1 VSNQV
6 NYRIR
11 VSSWAT
17 AVVCALSLVS
27 LLTSHTAAQSREPKR
42 VLLLLEEDVHW
53 PAFRLIDENLR
64 TVLRGGSPSGIAI
77 FSEHL
82 DRAHFRDAAIQAEQ
96 VAWIQKKYAN
106 SNLDLVI
113 AVGEVPAGL
122 FPDVPLLFLSADPR
136 RKLPDTVTTAS
147 SVTSVWV
154 STDAQKTL
162 ELAQGLQPNARQI
175 IVIGDGSP
183 SELAILT
190 RLRRLYPTS
199 AGNMPITYVTN
210 PAMPEI
216 CHRVSEL
223 SNDTIVIFTELSRD
237 DQGRP
242 LIPADVVRRIA
253 AVSGAPLYILA
264 DSFAGTG
271 AVGGYVAS
279 FAEVGKAGGQLGLRI
294 LAGEHPKDITVP
306 NVYLFDW
313 RQLRRWKIPEQSL
326 PSDSVILNR
335 QPSIWELYRY
345 YVFVGI
351 FLCIAQTLLILALLW
366 QRANRKK
373 AQRAFV
379 DLRAFEKM
387 LSTLSATF
395 INLPE
400 GKVEETIEKSLSEIA
415 KFLKLDRISLFDYIP
430 DDTEFRIAISWK
442 GEGIDAPPSVI
453 GINQLPFWRDA
464 LMRGGEVLV
473 SDLDSL
479 PAGALFEREF
489 LRKLGTVSVATL
501 PLMGGGKILGGISF
515 VSTTRRVDWTEEL
528 VEELKLLAEIFSNA
542 LLRKR
547 ARDSQFRYA
556 AIVESSNDAIVSK
569 NVDGIILS
577 WNAAAERLFGYS
589 ESEAVGQS
597 IMMLVP
603 PELHE
608 EEHYLLRR
616 LRAGERVEHY
626 ETVRVTKGGE
636 KVIVS
641 LTLSPVTDSAG
652 KIIGFSKIARDI
664 TDQKR
669 AEQGLRESEERFRLV
684 ANTAPVLI
692 WMSGVD
698 KLCNFFNQCWLD
710 FTGRSLSEE
719 IGEGWVSGVHPED
732 VERCLKVYSSS
743 FDARIDFEMEYRL
756 RRFDGEY
763 RWIVDYGVPRIE
775 SDGKFCGYIGSCVDI
790 TERKISEASLQSLTG
805 RLIHVQEAE
814 RTRIARELHDDFNQR
829 LALHCIEIEQLR
841 KRFPEK
847 AAEER
852 AMLGRMLQR
861 TKGMSADIRSLSHE
875 LHSSRLEFIGL
886 VPALSGLCKEMAEK
900 YKIEVQFTGCEVPSN
915 IPNDIA
921 LCLFRVT
928 QEALGNVVKHSQTNQ
943 ASVELSLNAGGVS
956 LRIADNGVGFEPD
969 ANNPGPGIG
978 LVGMAERLRL
988 VGGKFAVRSERSRG
1002 TEIFAGVP
1010 LPSSAQGERATTVAA
1025 GGLQS

>member
-1 VSNQV
+1 VSSQV
-6 NYRIR
+6 NHRICLL
-11 VSSWAT
+11 SWAA
-17 AVVCALSLVS
+17 AVVPALCLIF
-27 LLTSHTAAQSREPKR
+27 LLTSHAAAQSREPKR

-53 PAFRLIDENLR
+53 PAFHLIDENLR
-64 TVLRGGSPSGIAI
+64 AVLRGGSPAGIAI

-82 DRAHFRDAAIQAEQ
+82 DRVHFRDAALQAEQ
-96 VAWIQKKYAN
+96 VAWIKKKYAN

-122 FPDVPLLFLSADPR
+122 FADVPLLFLSADPR
-136 RKLPDTVTTAS
+136 RKLPEAVTTAS
-147 SVTSVWV
+147 NVTSVWV

-162 ELAQGLQPNARQI
+162 ELAQSLQPEARQI
-175 IVIGDGSP
+175 LVIGDGSP
-183 SELAILT
+183 AEDTILT
-190 RLRRLYPTS
+190 RLRNLYPTS
-199 AGNMPITYVTN
+199 AGNMSITYVTN
-210 PAMPEI
+210 PAVPEI
-216 CHRVSEL
+216 CHRVAEL
-223 SNDTIVIFTELSRD
+223 SNDTIVIFTALSRD
-237 DQGRP
+237 DEGRP
-242 LIPADVVRRIA
+242 LISAEVVPRIA
-253 AVSGAPLYILA
+253 AVSGAQLYVLA
-264 DSFAGTG
+264 DSLAGTG
-271 AVGGYVAS
+271 AIGGYVAS
-279 FAEVGKAGGQLGLRI
+279 FADVGKTGGQLGLRM
-294 LAGEHPKDITVP
+294 LAGEHPQDVIVP
-306 NVYLFDW
+306 NQYLFDW
-313 RQLRRWKIPEQSL
+313 RQLRRWKISEAML
-326 PSDSVILNR
+326 PPGSVILYR
-335 QPSIWELYRY
+335 QPSLWESYRY
-345 YVFVGI
+345 YVLIGI

-366 QRANRKK
+366 QRASRKK
-373 AQRAFV
+373 AQQAFI
-379 DLRAFEKM
+379 DLRAFENM
-387 LSTLSATF
+387 LSKLSAIF

-400 GKVEETIEKSLSEIA
+400 GTVEPTIRKSLREIA
-415 KFLKLDRISLFDYIP
+415 ELLKVDRISLFDYFP
-430 DDTEFRIAISWK
+430 EDTEFRVGISWN
-442 GEGIDAPPSVI
+442 GEGVDAAPVVI
-453 GINQLPFWRDA
+453 GMNQLPFWRDA
-464 LMRGGEVLV
+464 LMRGDEVLL
-473 SDLDSL
+473 SDLNAL
-479 PAGALFEREF
+479 PPGALVEREF
-489 LRKLGTVSVATL
+489 LQKLGTVSVATL
-501 PLMGGGKILGGISF
+501 PLMGGGDILGGISF
-515 VSTTRRVDWTEEL
+515 VSTTRRVEWTEEL

-547 ARDSQFRYA
+547 ARDSQFMYA

-569 NVDGIILS
+569 NLDGIILS

-589 ESEAVGQS
+589 ESEVVGQS

-603 PELHE
+603 PELRE
-608 EEHYLLRR
+608 EEHSLLRR
-616 LRAGERVEHY
+616 SIAGERVEHY
-626 ETVRVTKGGE
+626 ETVRVTKHGE
-636 KVIVS
+636 KVVIS

-669 AEQGLRESEERFRLV
+669 AEQLLRESEERFRLV

-692 WMSGVD
+692 WMSGTD

-763 RWIVDYGVPRIE
+763 RWVVDYGVPRIE

-790 TERKISEASLQSLTG
+790 TERKSSEASLQSLTG

-814 RTRIARELHDDFNQR
+814 RARIARELHDDFNQR

-900 YKIEVQFTGCEVPSN
+900 YKIEVQFTGCDIPSN
-915 IPNDIA
+915 IPNDVA

-928 QEALGNVVKHSQTNQ
+928 QEALGNVVKHSQTNR

-988 VGGKFAVRSERSRG
+988 VGGKFAVRSEPNRG

-1010 LPSSAQGERATTVAA
+1010 LPSNAHGERATTVAA
-1025 GGLQS
+1025 GGFQS

>member
-1 VSNQV
+1 MLNPV
-6 NYRIR
+6 NHQIR
-11 VSSWAT
+11 V
-17 AVVCALSLVS
+17 LSLV
-27 LLTSHTAAQSREPKR
+27 TAIAR
-42 VLLLLEEDVHW
+42 VLCLVIVVTSFAAGQSVERKKVLILMQEDVNW
-53 PAFRLIDENLR
+53 PAFRLIDENIRAALR
-64 TVLRGGSPSGIAI
+64 SGSPAGIVI

-82 DRAHFRDAAIQAEQ
+82 DRSHFQDPAIQTEQ
-96 VAWIQKKYAN
+96 LAWIKKKYAN

-113 AVGEVPAGL
+113 AVGEAPSGL

-136 RKLPDTVTTAS
+136 RKLPDTVTTAANA
-147 SVTSVWV
+147 TSVWA

-162 ELAQGLQPNARQI
+162 ELAQSLQPEARHI
-175 IVIGDGSP
+175 LVIGDGSP
-183 SELAILT
+183 SELAILA
-190 RLRRLYPTS
+190 RLRSLYPTS
-199 AGNMPITYVTN
+199 AGNMSITYVTN

-216 CHRVSEL
+216 YHRVSEL

-242 LIPADVVRRIA
+242 LIPAEVVPRIA
-253 AVSGAPLYILA
+253 AASGAPLYILA

-271 AVGGYVAS
+271 AIGGYVAS
-279 FAEVGKAGGQLGLRI
+279 FADVGKAGGRLGLRM

-313 RQLRRWKIPEQSL
+313 RQLRRWKIPEQAL
-326 PSDSVILNR
+326 PSGSVILNR
-335 QPSIWELYRY
+335 QPSIWESYRY
-345 YVFVGI
+345 YLLIGI
-351 FLCIAQTLLILALLW
+351 FLCIAQTLLILAMLW
-366 QRANRKK
+366 QRASRRK
-373 AQRAFV
+373 AQQAFV
-379 DLRAFEKM
+379 DLRDFEKM
-387 LSTLSATF
+387 LRLSATF

-400 GKVEETIEKSLSEIA
+400 GKVEETIKKSLTEIA
-415 KFLKLDRISLFDYIP
+415 EFLKLNRISLFDYFP
-430 DDTEFRIAISWK
+430 EDTEFRIAISWK
-442 GEGIDAPPSVI
+442 GEGIEAPPDVI

-464 LMRGGEVLV
+464 LIRGGEVLV

-569 NVDGIILS
+569 NLDGVILS
-577 WNAAAERLFGYS
+577 WNAAAERLFGHS

-597 IMMLVP
+597 IMILVP
-603 PELHE
+603 PELHDE
-608 EEHYLLRR
+608 ERYLLRR
-616 LRAGERVEHY
+616 LRAGEHVEHY
-626 ETVRVTKGGE
+626 ETVRVTKGGQR
-636 KVIVS
+636 VVVS

-669 AEQGLRESEERFRLV
+669 AEQVLRESEERFRLV

-710 FTGRSLSEE
+710 FTGRSLAEE
-719 IGEGWVSGVHPED
+719 VGEGWVSGVHPED
-732 VERCLKVYSSS
+732 VERCLKAYSAS

-775 SDGKFCGYIGSCVDI
+775 SDGTFCGYIGSCLDI
-790 TERKISEASLQSLTG
+790 TERKASEASLQSLTG

-886 VPALSGLCKEMAEK
+886 VPALSGLCKEIAEK
-900 YKIEVQFTGCEVPSN
+900 YRIDVRFTGCELPPN
-915 IPNDIA
+915 IPKDVA

-928 QEALGNVVKHSQTNQ
+928 QEALGNVVKHSQTNR
-943 ASVELSLNAGGVS
+943 ASVELSLNVGGVS

-978 LVGMAERLRL
+978 LLGMAERLRL
-988 VGGKFAVRSERSRG
+988 VGGKFAVRSQRDRG

-1010 LPSSAQGERATTVAA
+1010 LPSKAHEGRATTVAA

>member
-1 VSNQV
+1 MSNPV
-6 NYRIR
+6 NHRIR
-11 VSSWAT
+11 VLSLAAAIARALCLV
-17 AVVCALSLVS
+17 AVVTSL
-27 LLTSHTAAQSREPKR
+27 AAGQSTERKK
-42 VLLLLEEDVHW
+42 VLILMQEDVNW
-53 PAFRLIDENLR
+53 PAFRLIDDNIRAALR
-64 TVLRGGSPSGIAI
+64 SGSPAGIVI

-82 DRAHFRDAAIQAEQ
+82 DHSHFQDPAIQAEQ
-96 VAWIQKKYAN
+96 LEWIKKKYAN

-113 AVGEVPAGL
+113 AVGEVPPGL
-122 FPDVPLLFLSADPR
+122 FPAVPLLFLSADPR
-136 RKLPDTVTTAS
+136 KKLPDTVTTAS
-147 SVTSVWV
+147 KVASVWV

-162 ELAQGLQPNARQI
+162 ELAQSLQPDARSI

-183 SELAILT
+183 SEDTILT
-190 RLRRLYPTS
+190 RLRSRYPTS
-199 AGNMPITYVTN
+199 AGRMSITYVTN
-210 PAMPEI
+210 PGVPEI
-216 CHRVSEL
+216 CRKVSGL
-223 SNDTIVIFTELSRD
+223 SNDTIVIFTALSRD

-242 LIPADVVRRIA
+242 LISAEVVPQIA
-253 AVSGAPLYILA
+253 AASGAPLYVLA
-264 DSFAGTG
+264 DSLAGTG
-271 AVGGYVAS
+271 AIGGYVAS
-279 FAEVGKAGGQLGLRI
+279 FADVGKAGGQLGLRM
-294 LAGEHPKDITVP
+294 LAGEHPQDVIVP
-306 NVYLFDW
+306 NEYVFDW
-313 RQLRRWKIPEQSL
+313 RQLRRWKISEAML
-326 PSDSVILNR
+326 PPGSVISYR
-335 QPSIWELYRY
+335 QPSLWESYRY
-345 YVFVGI
+345 YILIGI
-351 FLCIAQTLLILALLW
+351 FLCIAQTVLILALLW
-366 QRANRKK
+366 QRARRRT
-373 AQRAFV
+373 AQQAFV
-379 DLRAFEKM
+379 ELRAFEKM
-387 LSTLSATF
+387 LSRLSATF

-400 GKVEETIEKSLSEIA
+400 GNVEETIEKSLSEIA
-415 KFLKLDRISLFDYIP
+415 EFLKLDRISLFDYFP
-430 DDTEFRIAISWK
+430 DDTVFRIAISWK

-453 GINQLPFWRDA
+453 GINQLPSWRDA

-479 PAGALFEREF
+479 PTGELVERQY
-489 LRKLGTVSVATL
+489 LRELGTVSVATL

-556 AIVESSNDAIVSK
+556 AIVESSHDAIVSK
-569 NVDGIILS
+569 NLDGIIQS

-597 IMMLVP
+597 IMMMVP

-608 EEHYLLRR
+608 EEDYLRRR

-626 ETVRVTKGGE
+626 ETIRVAKGGE

-652 KIIGFSKIARDI
+652 KIIGFSKIARDV

-669 AEQGLRESEERFRLV
+669 AEQVLRESEERFRLV

-710 FTGRSLSEE
+710 FTGRTLTEE
-719 IGEGWVSGVHPED
+719 LGEGWVSGVHPED

-775 SDGKFCGYIGSCVDI
+775 SDGTFCGYIGSCLDI
-790 TERKISEASLQSLTG
+790 TERKSSEASLQSLAG

-900 YKIEVQFTGCEVPSN
+900 YKIEVQFTGCELPSS
-915 IPNDIA
+915 IPNEVA

-928 QEALGNVVKHSQTNQ
+928 QEALGNVVKHSQTNI
-943 ASVELSLNAGGVS
+943 ASVELSLNAGGLS
-956 LRIADNGVGFEPD
+956 LRVADNGKGFDPD
-969 ANNPGPGIG
+969 ANNPGSGIG
-978 LVGMAERLRL
+978 LLGMAERLRL
-988 VGGKFAVRSERSRG
+988 VGGKFAVRSERDRG

-1010 LPSSAQGERATTVAA
+1010 LPGKEHGERATTVAA

>member
-1 VSNQV
+1 VSTQTNHWS
-6 NYRIR
+6 R
-11 VSSWAT
+11 VFY
-17 AVVCALSLVS
+17 LG
-27 LLTSHTAAQSREPKR
+27 AAAAR
-42 VLLLLEEDVHW
+42 VLFLVAIVTSLSAGQSVERKKVLILMQEDVNW
-53 PAFRLIDENLR
+53 PAFRLIDENIR
-64 TVLRGGSPSGIAI
+64 AAFRNGSPAGIVV

-82 DRAHFRDAAIQAEQ
+82 DRSHFRDPAIQAEQ
-96 VAWIQKKYAN
+96 LAWIKKKYSN
-106 SNLDLVI
+106 SSLDLVI
-113 AVGEVPAGL
+113 TVGEVPPGL
-122 FPDVPLLFLSADPR
+122 FPAVPLLFLSADPR
-136 RKLPDTVTTAS
+136 RKLPDTVTSAPN
-147 SVTSVWV
+147 VASVWV

-162 ELAQGLQPNARQI
+162 ELAQKLQPDARRI
-175 IVIGDGSP
+175 VVIGDDSP
-183 SELAILT
+183 SEDTILT

-199 AGNMPITYVTN
+199 AGKMSITYVSN
-210 PAMPEI
+210 PAVPEI
-216 CHRVSEL
+216 CHKVSEL
-223 SNDTIVIFTELSRD
+223 SNDAIVIFTVLSRD
-237 DQGRP
+237 DEGRP
-242 LIPADVVRRIA
+242 LISAEVVPRIA
-253 AVSGAPLYILA
+253 AASGAPVYVLA
-264 DSFAGTG
+264 DSLTGTG
-271 AVGGYVAS
+271 AIGGYVAS
-279 FAEVGKAGGQLGLRI
+279 FADVGKAGGQLGLRI
-294 LAGEHPKDITVP
+294 LAGEHPQDITVP

-313 RQLRRWKIPEQSL
+313 RQLRRWKIPEQAL
-326 PSDSVILNR
+326 PSGSVVLNR
-335 QPSIWELYRY
+335 QPSIWESYRY
-345 YVFVGI
+345 YVLVGI
-351 FLCIAQTLLILALLW
+351 FLCIAQTLLIMALLW
-366 QRANRKK
+366 QRASRRK
-373 AQRAFV
+373 AQQAFI
-379 DLRAFEKM
+379 DLRAFEKI
-387 LSTLSATF
+387 LSKLSAIF

-400 GKVEETIEKSLSEIA
+400 RAIEATIQKSLREIA
-415 KFLKLDRISLFDYIP
+415 EFLKLDRISLFDYFP
-430 DDTEFRIAISWK
+430 EDTEFRVAISWK
-442 GEGIDAPPSVI
+442 REGVDAAPAVI
-453 GINQLPFWRDA
+453 GVNQLPLWRDA
-464 LMRGGEVLV
+464 MMRGDEVLL
-473 SDLDSL
+473 SDLNAL
-479 PAGALFEREF
+479 PSEALLEREF
-489 LRKLGTVSVATL
+489 LGELGMVSVATL
-501 PLMGGGKILGGISF
+501 PLTGGGKILGGISF
-515 VSTTRRVDWTEEL
+515 VSTTRRVDWTDEL

-556 AIVESSNDAIVSK
+556 AIVESSNDAIISK
-569 NVDGIILS
+569 SLDGIILS
-577 WNAAAERLFGYS
+577 WNAAAERLFGYP
-589 ESEAVGQS
+589 ESEAVGQP
-597 IMMLVP
+597 IMILVP

-608 EEHYLLRR
+608 EERHLLLQ

-626 ETVRVTKGGE
+626 ETVRVTKRGE

-669 AEQGLRESEERFRLV
+669 AEQVLRESEERFRLV

-710 FTGRSLSEE
+710 FTGRSLTEE
-719 IGEGWVSGVHPED
+719 IGEGWFSGVHPED
-732 VERCLKVYSSS
+732 VEHCLKVYTAS

-763 RWIVDYGVPRIE
+763 RWVVDYGVPRIE

-790 TERKISEASLQSLTG
+790 TERKSSEASLQSLAG
-805 RLIHVQEAE
+805 RLIHVQEEE

-861 TKGMSADIRSLSHE
+861 TKGMSADIRLLSHE

-886 VPALSGLCKEMAEK
+886 VPALNGLCKEIAEK
-900 YKIEVQFTGCEVPSN
+900 YRIEVRFTGCEIPSN
-915 IPNDIA
+915 IPKDVA

-928 QEALGNVVKHSQTNQ
+928 QEALGNVVKHSQTNR

-969 ANNPGPGIG
+969 ASNPGPGIG

-988 VGGKFAVRSERSRG
+988 VGGKFAVRSERDRG

-1010 LPSSAQGERATTVAA
+1010 LPGISHAERATTVAA